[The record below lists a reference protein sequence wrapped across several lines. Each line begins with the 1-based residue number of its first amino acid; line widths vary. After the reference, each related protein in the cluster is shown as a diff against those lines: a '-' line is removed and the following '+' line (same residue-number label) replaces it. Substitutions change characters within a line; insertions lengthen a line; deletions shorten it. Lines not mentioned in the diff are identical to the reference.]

1 VTQSRHQSARSSD
14 RSAATPGE
22 SGGESDHATFDLLDS
37 ARPLTALDRLVDKA
51 GRGVAVLFLI
61 AVAISFYE
69 IVLRYAFNAPTI
81 WVHETV
87 IGLIAVCYAFGGA
100 FALARDSHIRISLI
114 TAISGPRTRLFLH
127 IVNSAFSLL
136 FAVALGW
143 AAWLMTEKAWFA
155 PTGELRLDRSG
166 SAWNPPLP
174 ALVKG
179 ALLVCLI
186 LMAVQ
191 ALIQLIYWLRSDAG
205 TVRAREDED
214 A

>member
-1 VTQSRHQSARSSD
+1 MTQSRH
-14 RSAATPGE
+14 TPDPASRPTETPETGE
-22 SGGESDHATFDLLDS
+22 AEGDPATFDLLES
-37 ARPLTALDRLVDKA
+37 ARPLTALDRLVDRA
-51 GRGVAVLFLI
+51 GRAVAVLFLI
-61 AVAISFYE
+61 AVVISFYE

-114 TAISGPRTRLFLH
+114 TAISGPRTRHFLH

-136 FAVALGW
+136 FAVSLGW
-143 AAWLMTEKAWFA
+143 AAWLMTEEAWFA
-155 PTGELRLDRSG
+155 PTGEFRLDRSG

-179 ALLVCLI
+179 ALFVCLC

-191 ALIQLIYWLRSDAG
+191 ALIQLLYWLRSDG
-205 TVRAREDED
+205 STVRAREDED